1 MDVPMEKFIHR
12 ENLRHLR
19 EVLKQTTDAGKRRQI
34 LKLLA
39 VEEEAE
45 TKADPL
51 QKLN

>member
-1 MDVPMEKFIHR
+1 MEMERFIHR

-19 EVLKQTTDAGKRRQI
+19 EILKQTTDATKRQQI

-45 TKADPL
+45 TKVDPH
-51 QKLN
+51 QKQN